1 MLKNRIIGILIMIFI
16 YGYFLNSSYATNTG
30 IIFLGSSQEVLEQ
43 GEEVEITINVKN
55 VKTAACTSY
64 LYFDNTKLTYIAGP
78 ENTNVIG
85 NRIIF
90 VWHDVT
96 GGKEA
101 IQGELA
107 KFRFEAKENRTCYF

>member
-1 MLKNRIIGILIMIFI
+1 MIFI
-16 YGYFLNSSYATNTG
+16 YGYFLNISYATNTG
-30 IIFLGSSQEVLEQ
+30 IIYLESSHKVLEQ
-43 GEEVEITINVKN
+43 GDEVEIMINVQN
-55 VKTAACTSY
+55 VKIAACTSY

-78 ENTNVIG
+78 ENTNIIG

-101 IQGELA
+101 IEGELA
-107 KFRFEAKENRTCYF
+107 KFRFEAKEKRTCYF